1 MPGIEIISLGV
12 WIFLAW
18 MVWKKKTVSRYLKA
32 LKTFL
37 LVAGISGM
45 MLILFL
51 GGVMLYYTIYGL
63 EGMDVIS
70 DAIAHSIGFFLYGMF
85 IIATIGG
92 LVIFL
97 IGRRKTT

>member
-1 MPGIEIISLGV
+1 MFGIEIILLGI

-18 MVWKKKTVSRYLKA
+18 MVWKKKAVSRYLKA
-32 LKTFL
+32 IKTFL
-37 LVAGISGM
+37 LVTGISGM

-51 GGVMLYYTIYGL
+51 GGVMLYYAIYGL
-63 EGMDVIS
+63 EGMGLIS
-70 DAIAHSIGFFLYGMF
+70 DDIAHYIGFFLLGMF
-85 IIATIGG
+85 QIATIGG